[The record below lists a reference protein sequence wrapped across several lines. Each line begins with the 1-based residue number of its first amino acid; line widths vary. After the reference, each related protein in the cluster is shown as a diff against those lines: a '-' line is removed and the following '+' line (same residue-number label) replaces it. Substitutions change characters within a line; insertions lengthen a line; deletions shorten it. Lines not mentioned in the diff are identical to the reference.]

1 MREDSDMVDGV
12 DRVEGGG
19 LKMSMFV
26 KMFKPEFAEL
36 VRTGKK
42 LQTIRP
48 RPKRMPK
55 VGDVVSLRRW
65 ADKPYRSKHV
75 ILGTRRINEVAVV
88 DITENGIVVNSYAE
102 PSDDIAR
109 ADGFGNFFEMLEWFE
124 REHGL
129 PFEGIMIRWEPD
141 LWSVSQS
148 ELDAIKAKRALE

>member
-1 MREDSDMVDGV
+1 MVDGV
-12 DRVEGGG
+12 DRIDGEG

-65 ADKPYRSKHV
+65 ADKPYRSKQEV
-75 ILGTRRINEVAVV
+75 LGLGEITGVSMV

-129 PFEGIMIRWEPD
+129 PFAGIMITWE
-141 LWSVSQS
+141 L
-148 ELDAIKAKRALE
+148 I

>member
-1 MREDSDMVDGV
+1 MSAMMFAGMLAVW
-12 DRVEGGG
+12 G
-19 LKMSMFV
+19 LV
-26 KMFKPEFAEL
+26 L
-36 VRTGKK
+36 
-42 LQTIRP
+42 L
-48 RPKRMPK
+48 
-55 VGDVVSLRRW
+55 
-65 ADKPYRSKHV
+65 
-75 ILGTRRINEVAVV
+75 VAVV

-148 ELDAIKAKRALE
+148 ELDAIKARRALE